1 MLWYVPNIV
10 ILITKTI
17 LTKDFFFNTYKG
29 YYQANTRLIRYYS
42 SSTGLVLITKG

>member
-17 LTKDFFFNTYKG
+17 LTKDFF
-29 YYQANTRLIRYYS
+29 LI
-42 SSTGLVLITKG
+42 LTKDTTKLTLG